1 MYLRS
6 LIHCSWAALRSGEG
20 HVLDLFEDG
29 FVAVFRYAQI
39 FVGDVF
45 PEHFVLDRT
54 RGSQI
59 GQYGFFGQFEG
70 CFRFGHVVDDLIEC
84 VDGLGHFV
92 VLRGDDRC
100 EKIIVV
106 QVARIDPL
114 REGHVSQAAGFAHL
128 LEDDG
133 SHAAAVVFRCTV
145 SEPGSTATSIF
156 CPGSS
161 IEENMRSYR
170 KRTF

>member
-1 MYLRS
+1 MIGS
-6 LIHCSWAALRSGEG
+6 VELIAEHLLLAHDLYRAQLAQVILVEVFQVAEDALGVFAVLDPLFLGGFEVGEG

-39 FVGDVF
+39 FVGDLF

-54 RGSQI
+54 RGPQI

-128 LEDDG
+128 L
-133 SHAAAVVFRCTV
+133 
-145 SEPGSTATSIF
+145 
-156 CPGSS
+156 
-161 IEENMRSYR
+161 
-170 KRTF
+170 

>member
-1 MYLRS
+1 MALLRS
-6 LIHCSWAALRSGEG
+6 SVTPR
-20 HVLDLFEDG
+20 
-29 FVAVFRYAQI
+29 I

-133 SHAAAVVFRCTV
+133 SHAAAVVFVVQFQSGIDRYV
-145 SEPGSTATSIF
+145 DFLPRFE
-156 CPGSS
+156 
-161 IEENMRSYR
+161 YWR
-170 KRTF
+170 K